1 MHRALAYICNGP
13 SGLPQSATTEWR
25 LVCIRWLGIL
35 FVLPSLSLLG
45 LPADRLTESYAV
57 LASAATYN
65 LLIQH
70 NLRVRPWL
78 FANGYLTT
86 VGDALLNV
94 ALITIGGGFATPLY
108 FLLFTVTIASAM
120 RYGYG
125 PTAAA
130 VLTFVSFDA
139 AEHFGSGLGID
150 GPFLIRSGFLALTG
164 LLASFLRDQ
173 AQKADAALQAQL
185 RLAQHEAL
193 HDNLTGLPN
202 RQMLARRLEEALGE
216 VAHTSGA
223 LALFF
228 INLDHMQEIND
239 TFGHHYGHMVL
250 QQTARRLVTLV
261 PESATVACLA
271 GDSFAVMLPGA
282 DGNCAA
288 QMAARVLHAIQQP
301 LGLNDI
307 DVDVTARIGI
317 ALAPGHGMDADL
329 LQRRA
334 DVASYVARTRRIDY
348 ALYSPEHDEH
358 SRERLELASD
368 LRRAIERGELYVVY
382 QPIFSVS
389 TGRMVEVEALVRWQ
403 HSTRGVISPADFV
416 PIAEETGAIIE
427 IGRWVL
433 EEACSQ
439 AARWRA
445 AFPAARSLVMNVNI
459 SARQLQHTDLVTEVK
474 GVLEQSGL
482 EPAGLKLELTE
493 TVAMDDPELTIA
505 SLWNLKSIGV
515 RIAIDDFGTGY
526 SSLSYLKRF
535 PADTLKIDK
544 VFIDGLGV
552 HPEDSAI
559 VSAAIAFAHAVGLS
573 TTAEGVEN
581 LDQLIHVGRLGADR
595 VQGYY
600 FSKPLRAEELQEM
613 LAPASLHSLEELA
626 PAA

>member
-1 MHRALAYICNGP
+1 MHRALAYIRNGP

-35 FVLPSLSLLG
+35 FVLPSISLLG

-57 LASAATYN
+57 LAGAATYN
-65 LLIQH
+65 LFVQH

-94 ALITIGGGFATPLY
+94 ALISIGGGFATPLY

-139 AEHFGSGLGID
+139 AEHIWSSLGVD

-173 AQKADAALQAQL
+173 AQKADAALQAQF

-193 HDNLTGLPN
+193 HDKLTGLPN
-202 RQMLARRLEEALGE
+202 RQLLARQLEEALADI
-216 VAHTSGA
+216 AHTPGA
-223 LALFF
+223 LALLF
-228 INLDHMQEIND
+228 INLDHMQQIND
-239 TFGHHYGHMVL
+239 TFGHHYGDMVL
-250 QQTARRLVTLV
+250 EQTARRLGALV
-261 PESATVACLA
+261 PRSATVARHA
-271 GDSFAVMLPGA
+271 GNGFAVVLPDA
-282 DGNCAA
+282 DGKRAA
-288 QMAARVLHAIQQP
+288 ATAANLLDAIQRP
-301 LGLNDI
+301 LGLDDI
-307 DVDVTARIGI
+307 AVDVSARIGI
-317 ALAPGHGMDADL
+317 ALAPEHGLDADL

-334 DVASYVARTRRIDY
+334 DVASYVARTRHIDY
-348 ALYSPEHDEH
+348 ALYSPEHDQH
-358 SRERLELASD
+358 SRERLELASEM
-368 LRRAIERGELYVVY
+368 RRAIERGELYVVY
-382 QPIFSVS
+382 QPIVSVS
-389 TGRMVEVEALVRWQ
+389 TGRMVEVEALVRWH
-403 HSTRGVISPADFV
+403 HSTRGLISPADFV
-416 PIAEETGAIIE
+416 PIAEETGAILE

-445 AFPAARSLVMNVNI
+445 AFPAARSLVMNVNV
-459 SARQLQHTDLVTEVK
+459 SARQLQQTDLVTEVRR
-474 GVLEQSGL
+474 VLERSEL
-482 EPAGLKLELTE
+482 EPAALKLELTE
-493 TVAMDDPELTIA
+493 TVAMEDPELTIA
-505 SLWNLKSIGV
+505 SLWNLKGIGV

-526 SSLSYLKRF
+526 SSLGYLKRF

-559 VSAAIAFAHAVGLS
+559 VSAAIAFAHAVGLT
-573 TTAEGVEN
+573 TTAEGVES
-581 LDQLIHVGRLGADR
+581 LDQLLHVGRLGADR
-595 VQGYY
+595 VQGYFY
-600 FSKPLRAEELQEM
+600 SKPLRAEQLQEM
-613 LAPASLHSLEELA
+613 LAAASLQSSEELD